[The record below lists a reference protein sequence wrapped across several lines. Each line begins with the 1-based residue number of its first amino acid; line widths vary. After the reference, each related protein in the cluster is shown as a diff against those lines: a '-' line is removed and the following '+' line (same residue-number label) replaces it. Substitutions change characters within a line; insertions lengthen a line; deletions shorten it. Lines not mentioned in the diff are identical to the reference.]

1 MNKTN
6 DSKREMLRHAV
17 ATLAYRCGKS
27 LRDAPENFAE
37 FHIGEK
43 TRTPG
48 QILAH
53 IGDLLDWALSLAI
66 GEQKWNNP
74 APLPW
79 QQEVERFFNALQK
92 LDDYL
97 ASNAPLGNPVEK
109 LFQGPLADALTHTG
123 QLAMLRRLAGRHV
136 RGENYFKAEIHIG
149 RVGPEQS
156 TKRAEFD

>member
-43 TRTPG
+43 
-48 QILAH
+48 
-53 IGDLLDWALSLAI
+53 
-66 GEQKWNNP
+66 KWNNP